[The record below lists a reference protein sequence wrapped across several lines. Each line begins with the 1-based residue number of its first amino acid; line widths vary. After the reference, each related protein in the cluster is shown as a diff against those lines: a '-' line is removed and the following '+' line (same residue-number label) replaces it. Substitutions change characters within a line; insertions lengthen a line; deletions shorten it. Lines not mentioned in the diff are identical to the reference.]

1 MQAQRS
7 KGDARV
13 DNFIQITVLC
23 PPKPR
28 VRAFVY
34 RNAEK
39 VKVYWTCTLNPASGG
54 GELGGVTLI
63 GALKF
68 YQKKEEFLQE
78 ACLVIAFSHVV
89 STFPNCLE

>member
-54 GELGGVTLI
+54 GGG
-63 GALKF
+63 GARGSNVDRCIEILP
-68 YQKKEEFLQE
+68 KKGRIFTRSM
-78 ACLVIAFSHVV
+78 FSDRFQ
-89 STFPNCLE
+89 SRG